1 MLQRLDIFVAFSRH
15 ESFGVAAIEAA
26 ACAKAIVVSD
36 ADGLAEV
43 IQHEQT
49 GLVVRRADPLA
60 AADALCR
67 LAGDDAL
74 RRSLGTAAREHVL
87 RHYTWERSLD
97 LMIDAYRRVL
107 DLHRAGPA

>member
-1 MLQRLDIFVAFSRH
+1 MSKRGWS
-15 ESFGVAAIEAA
+15 
-26 ACAKAIVVSD
+26 CD
-36 ADGLAEV
+36 AP
-43 IQHEQT
+43 I
-49 GLVVRRADPLA
+49 RSA

-107 DLHRAGPA
+107 DLHGGPGMTPFVLVAEACLA